1 MDVVDNLFLLRG
13 LIDHSRYMDEELWL
27 TFFDIE
33 KCLDMLEDCINA
45 QWDNGVNDDT
55 LSLILY

>member
-1 MDVVDNLFLLRG
+1 
-13 LIDHSRYMDEELWL
+13 MDEELWL

-45 QWDNGVNDDT
+45 LWDNSVNDDT